1 MATYNEYYD
10 YCEDC
15 DRKSKADEIIDD
27 AKNKLVD
34 LIWEQVKGELEVTQ
48 KENEL
53 LAKKNA
59 QLQKENFEL
68 IEKEKVL
75 QIDNERL
82 KAEMERQD
90 NLVPRTPFAIGEQVH
105 YLRRWGT
112 DEIKCPVCNGKGV
125 TTIKTEQFGEMAIT
139 CPNCKGRG
147 SAEYTEYTDSTA
159 WVVGVEITKK
169 IGEKKPK
176 ITYFL
181 SYSTYKP
188 EKISNDYFRWEQV
201 YKTTDEVKN
210 EKVKINQKAKEEAEI
225 KMGIKKVEEEAE
237 EQAKAKADEVTE

>member
-1 MATYNEYYD
+1 MNDYYD

-75 QIDNERL
+75 QIDNEHL

-90 NLVPRTPFAIGEQVH
+90 NLVPRTPFVVGEKVYFIQQWDEGKISCATCGGEGQVTVQDK
-105 YLRRWGT
+105 RFGEIT
-112 DEIKCPVCNGKGV
+112 IKCPKCHGESVVKYPIFRV
-125 TTIKTEQFGEMAIT
+125 REAWIESIQTTIKLRSKHICFEYWL
-139 CPNCKGRG
+139 
-147 SAEYTEYTDSTA
+147 AESPKNSTRLL
-159 WVVGVEITKK
+159 I
-169 IGEKKPK
+169 
-176 ITYFL
+176 
-181 SYSTYKP
+181 
-188 EKISNDYFRWEQV
+188 
-201 YKTTDEVKN
+201 KTTEIFKETDDLH
-210 EKVKINQKAKEEAEI
+210 KIVTERNQKAKEAVEI
-225 KMGIKKVEEEAE
+225 KMGIKKVEE
-237 EQAKAKADEVTE
+237 